1 MRPLDGLAR
10 PSALAALGLILA
22 MLIPP
27 SDRASAAQSN
37 ESRVSPPAG
46 LRGVDWVR
54 VNYAQ
59 LLDESALVRTGQP
72 LNAAVRDPGMR
83 GTVQPFIDSYSYL
96 LQHAVEMLNGPDPL
110 AHTSVT
116 ERYPPGVAQPAWM
129 AIFRGGRVHAVADGE
144 DHARLFLEG
153 TDADAAYAQH
163 YSVVR
168 HCLNALVP
176 RDGRPLQVEVYA
188 YQHDY
193 AASELRLN
201 TRCSRLSGTG
211 FPSKKKELD
220 LAGLARFFAEG
231 SVLEGAQLSRTEG
244 LVLYGRP
251 GKRLSLRGE
260 LLSLADLAVAY
271 RAAFHAGDNQAF
283 VSLDEHADP
292 TRATV
297 NFGGFL
303 EDTRMGSVVLEAD
316 KRLKTITAGLDP
328 NTHRDLR
335 QGTRGRIPS
344 FMSASERDLA
354 AGGTGPEGGWIA
366 ARLWLYP
373 DKAGVETDPDYEFA
387 TITHPRF
394 TADAERSRKEFV
406 SGDGPEPAASAISP
420 GTREVIDHLNAHYAE
435 YAEAFPE
442 LEELSTVARLMA
454 LVSWLRQAS
463 PDWLD
468 LDSLLAV
475 ELPACTTERERVNL
489 LTATVVSCP
498 ADDRVDAAYV
508 AANARLLDLTPVL
521 DQSIREYFKTSE
533 RLASYLRILRG
544 APGGAIGEED
554 VRAAE
559 ILAEQGGEPV
569 RSLMRARQDLR
580 ALAEYGVGAGE
591 AGASSRSAWAAEIES
606 IEGDLG
612 RLEAE
617 IAAVKGQMATAEGAS
632 YNGLVDRHNALA
644 QEHSATL
651 SRHREQVVRY
661 NAAQVRTT
669 AVMEIAGGV
678 DLDPRS
684 FQILATTDS
693 ERLAELQQMVRAAAD
708 GESLNAHASEWVRS
722 QAAKIPAPPLIPA
735 WAAADWQ
742 VTLGTSAE
750 DAALAYAQSK
760 VGDTAWGTLVSA
772 DGSWRSGLQHAA
784 AARYCESEFEPRE
797 GKFSLRKLVAGKV
810 VQHLIGGVPSAGLI
824 VFQHEKVRE
833 VLAPLEK
840 PFKWLGKLL

>member
-27 SDRASAAQSN
+27 SGRASAAQSN

-46 LRGVDWVR
+46 LQAVDWVR

-72 LNAAVRDPGMR
+72 LNAAVRDPGLR
-83 GTVQPFIDSYSYL
+83 GAVQPFIDPYSYL

-116 ERYPPGVAQPAWM
+116 EQYAPGAAQPAWV
-129 AIFRGGRVHAVADGE
+129 AVFRGGRVHAVADGA
-144 DHARLFLEG
+144 DHVRLFLEG
-153 TDADAAYAQH
+153 TDPDAAYAQH

-168 HCLNALVP
+168 HCLNALAP
-176 RDGRPLQVEVYA
+176 RDGGPLQVDVYA

-193 AASELRLN
+193 AASELKLN
-201 TRCSRLSGTG
+201 TRCSRLSDTS
-211 FPSKKKELD
+211 FPSRKKELD
-220 LAGLARFFAEG
+220 LAGLSRFFAEG

-260 LLSLADLAVAY
+260 PLSLADLAVAY

-303 EDTRMGSVVLEAD
+303 EDTRVGSVVLEAD

-328 NTHRDLR
+328 NTYRDLR
-335 QGTRGRIPS
+335 QATRGRIPS

-354 AGGTGPEGGWIA
+354 AGGPGAGGGWIA

-394 TADAERSRKEFV
+394 TADAERSRKRFV

-420 GTREVIDHLNAHYAE
+420 GTREVIDHFNAHYDE

-442 LEELSTVARLMA
+442 LGELSTVARLMA
-454 LVSWLRQAS
+454 LVSWLTQAS

-475 ELPACTTERERVNL
+475 ELPACTTERERANL
-489 LTATVVSCP
+489 LTATVVSRP
-498 ADDRVDAAYV
+498 ADGRVDAAYV
-508 AANARLLDLTPVL
+508 AANARLLHLTPVL
-521 DQSIREYFKTSE
+521 DQSIREYFKTSAQ
-533 RLASYLRILRG
+533 LASYLRIPRG
-544 APGGAIGEED
+544 ASVGVTGDDE
-554 VRAAE
+554 VRASE
-559 ILAEQGGEPV
+559 ILAQQSAEPV
-569 RSLMRARQDLR
+569 RSLIRSRRDLR
-580 ALAEYGVGAGE
+580 ALAEYGIGAGE
-591 AGASSRSAWAAEIES
+591 TGASSRSASAAELES
-606 IEGDLG
+606 IERDLA
-612 RLEAE
+612 RLESE
-617 IAAVKGQMATAEGAS
+617 IAAVKGQLATAEGGS
-632 YNGLVDRHNALA
+632 YNGLVDRHNALVK
-644 QEHSATL
+644 EHSALL
-651 SRHREQVVRY
+651 SRHREQVLGH

-693 ERLAELQQMVRAAAD
+693 ERLAELQQLARSVAD
-708 GESLNAHASEWVRS
+708 GEALNARASEWVRS
-722 QAAKIPAPPLIPA
+722 QAVKIPAPPLIPV
-735 WAAADWQ
+735 WPAADWQ
-742 VTLGTSAE
+742 VTLGKSAE

-760 VGDTAWGTLVSA
+760 VGDRAWGTLVSA
-772 DGSWRSGLQHAA
+772 DGSWRSGLQEAG
-784 AARYCESEFEPRE
+784 ARYYESEFEPRE

-824 VFQHEKVRE
+824 IFQHEKVRE

>member
-1 MRPLDGLAR
+1 MRLLDGIAR
-10 PSALAALGLILA
+10 PSALAALTLILA
-22 MLIPP
+22 VLIPP
-27 SDRASAAQSN
+27 SGRASAAQSN
-37 ESRVSPPAG
+37 ETRVSPPAG
-46 LRGVDWVR
+46 LQGVDWVR
-54 VNYAQ
+54 VDYAQ
-59 LLDESALVRTGQP
+59 LLDGSALVRTGQP
-72 LNAAVRDPGMR
+72 LTAAVREPGLR
-83 GTVQPFIDSYSYL
+83 GTVQPFVDPYSYL
-96 LQHAVEMLNGPDPL
+96 LQYAVEMLNGPDAL

-116 ERYPPGVAQPAWM
+116 ERYPAGVPQPAWV
-129 AIFRGGRVHAVADGE
+129 AIFRGGRVQAVADGE
-144 DHARLFLEG
+144 DHVRLFLEG
-153 TDADAAYAQH
+153 TDPDAAYAQH

-176 RDGRPLQVEVYA
+176 GDGRPLQVEVYA

-193 AASELRLN
+193 AASELKLN
-201 TRCSRLSGTG
+201 TRCSRLSGES

-220 LAGLARFFAEG
+220 LAGLSRFFAEG

-260 LLSLADLAVAY
+260 RLSLADLAVAY

-283 VSLDEHADP
+283 VSLDEHADV

-316 KRLKTITAGLDP
+316 KRLKTITGGLDP
-328 NTHRDLR
+328 NTYRDLR
-335 QGTRGRIPS
+335 QVTRGRIPS

-373 DKAGVETDPDYEFA
+373 DKAGVETDPNYEFA
-387 TITHPRF
+387 AITHPRF
-394 TADAERSRKEFV
+394 TADAERSRKRFV

-420 GTREVIDHLNAHYAE
+420 GTREVIEHFNAHYAE

-442 LEELSTVARLMA
+442 LDELSTVARLMA

-498 ADDRVDAAYV
+498 AEEHVDAAYV
-508 AANARLLDLTPVL
+508 AANAKLLHLTPVL
-521 DQSIREYFKTSE
+521 DRSIREYFKTSGQ
-533 RLASYLRILRG
+533 LASYLRIPRG
-544 APGGAIGEED
+544 APADATGDDE

-559 ILAEQGGEPV
+559 MLAQQGAEPV
-569 RSLMRARQDLR
+569 RSLIRSRQDLR

-591 AGASSRSAWAAEIES
+591 AGASSRSASAAEIES
-606 IEGDLG
+606 IERDLG

-617 IAAVKGQMATAEGAS
+617 LAAVKGQLATAEGAE
-632 YNGLVDRHNALA
+632 YNRLVDRHNALVK
-644 QEHSATL
+644 EHSAL
-651 SRHREQVVRY
+651 VSRHREHVLGY

-693 ERLAELQQMVRAAAD
+693 ERLAELQQLARSAAN
-708 GESLNAHASEWVRS
+708 GEALNARASEWVRS
-722 QAAKIPAPPLIPA
+722 QAAKIPAPPLIPV
-735 WAAADWQ
+735 WPSADWQ
-742 VTLGTSAE
+742 VAVGTSAE
-750 DAALAYAQSK
+750 NAALAYAQSK
-760 VGDTAWGTLVSA
+760 VGDRAWGTLVGG
-772 DGSWRSGLQHAA
+772 DGSWRTGLQEAA
-784 AARYCESEFEPRE
+784 GDYYESEFEPRE

-824 VFQHEKVRE
+824 VFQQEKVRE